1 MFIKI
6 ELRGI
11 KKKGNKLFL
20 LKKYFKYLKNSKNK
34 SVLNK
39 IKSFILENWIIII
52 TIIICFNQLILL
64 F

>member
-1 MFIKI
+1 MNTNNKNNIKLKKINLFIKI

-39 IKSFILENWIIII
+39 IKSFILEN
-52 TIIICFNQLILL
+52 
-64 F
+64 